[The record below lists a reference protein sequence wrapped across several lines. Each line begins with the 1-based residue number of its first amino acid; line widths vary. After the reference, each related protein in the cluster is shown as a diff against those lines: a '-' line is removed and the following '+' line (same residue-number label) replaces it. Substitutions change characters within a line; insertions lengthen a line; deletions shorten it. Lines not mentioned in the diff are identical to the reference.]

1 MAGLLLV
8 VFINFVGIGALIPIL
23 PFTVVDQ
30 LGYTE
35 SVMTLLL
42 ACFSLAMFIGN
53 PILGRLSD
61 KLGRKRI
68 LIASISVATAAH
80 FWFAISEDIT
90 ILFISRIL
98 AGFGAGNIGVIQA
111 IIADNSERQDRAR
124 MMGLM
129 GACIGAGFVLGPALG
144 GLLAGIGNGP
154 AHQMPFL
161 VAGLFSALS
170 LVMAFRLPESYPANA
185 DMVHAKTSFFARVA
199 ALISGP
205 LGLFAAAFFL
215 LNLSFAQVEAAY
227 VLVVRDLLGFG
238 SRETGWLFAYIG
250 ICIIIVQGGIIGRV
264 VPRFGEMRVIRAGIY
279 CLIIGQIVTV
289 MLATIFAD
297 GGTLLIHIMV
307 ATSFVCIGFALTNP
321 TLSAASSA
329 ASRRDEMG
337 GALGL
342 VQGFGSLGQVIG
354 LTAAGPLYLSGGG
367 GLSFGF
373 AALISVCL
381 LLTVF
386 FIARMWLK
394 LSSAAAA

>member
-1 MAGLLLV
+1 
-8 VFINFVGIGALIPIL
+8 
-23 PFTVVDQ
+23 
-30 LGYTE
+30 
-35 SVMTLLL
+35 
-42 ACFSLAMFIGN
+42 
-53 PILGRLSD
+53 
-61 KLGRKRI
+61 
-68 LIASISVATAAH
+68 
-80 FWFAISEDIT
+80 
-90 ILFISRIL
+90 
-98 AGFGAGNIGVIQA
+98 
-111 IIADNSERQDRAR
+111 
-124 MMGLM
+124 
-129 GACIGAGFVLGPALG
+129 
-144 GLLAGIGNGP
+144 
-154 AHQMPFL
+154 
-161 VAGLFSALS
+161 
-170 LVMAFRLPESYPANA
+170 MAFRLPESYPANA
-185 DMVHAKTSFFARVA
+185 DMDHAKTSFFARVA

-279 CLIIGQIVTV
+279 CLIIGQMVTV

-386 FIARMWLK
+386 IARIWPK

>member
-68 LIASISVATAAH
+68 LIASISIATAAH

-154 AHQMPFL
+154 THQMPFL

-170 LVMAFRLPESYPANA
+170 VVMAFRLPESYPANA
-185 DMVHAKTSFFARVA
+185 DMDHAKTSFFARVA

-205 LGLFAAAFFL
+205 LGMFAAAFFL

-264 VPRFGEMRVIRAGIY
+264 VPRFGEMRVIRTGIY
-279 CLIIGQIVTV
+279 CLIIGQIVTM

-307 ATSFVCIGFALTNP
+307 VTSFVCIGFALTNP

-329 ASRRDEMG
+329 ASRPDEMG

-381 LLTVF
+381 LLIVF
-386 FIARMWLK
+386 FIARIWPK